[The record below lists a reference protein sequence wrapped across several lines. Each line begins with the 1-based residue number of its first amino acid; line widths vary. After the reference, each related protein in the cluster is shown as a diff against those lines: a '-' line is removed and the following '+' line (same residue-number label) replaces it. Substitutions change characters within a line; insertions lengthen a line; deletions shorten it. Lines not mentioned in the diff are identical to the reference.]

1 MNTIHTIFEYP
12 LITLMQSDVKQHLIN
27 IFAVYGFIELIKN
40 IKKINS
46 KPQSEPKPEQ
56 KVCTYYPEHASE
68 SEPES
73 EPEPDDPSDPDY
85 VVTSTFKRKLRK
97 RKKII

>member
-1 MNTIHTIFEYP
+1 MTIHSMFEYP
-12 LITLMQSDVKQHLIN
+12 LIMLTQFECKQHLIN

-40 IKKINS
+40 IKNIKKINS
-46 KPQSEPKPEQ
+46 KSQSEPKPES
-56 KVCTYYPEHASE
+56 KPKLCTYYI

-73 EPEPDDPSDPDY
+73 ESEPDDPSDPDY
-85 VVTSTFKRKLRK
+85 VLTSTYKRKLRK